1 MMKMGMRALCLL
13 LVVAGAFAV
22 AACDGRTRQEEV
34 LEEIYKQVVDDAIA
48 QYNMVKRQGSAI
60 DVCVHAGLVS
70 AAYLQAKDEPHYA
83 SWKQTER
90 ADCEAAGM
98 PQR

>member
-1 MMKMGMRALCLL
+1 MKVFEIRVRC
-13 LVVAGAFAV
+13 LVVVAAVCFAIV
-22 AACDGRTRQEEV
+22 ACDGKAQQAAV
-34 LEEIYKQVVDDAIA
+34 LEDIYQQVVDDSIV

-60 DVCVHAGLVS
+60 DLCVHAGLVS

-90 ADCEAAGM
+90 TDCAAAGM
-98 PQR
+98 PQQ